1 MAAITRQILR
11 NFRKTGVRT
20 VFLSSKNCE
29 HAGGQ
34 LPLTFLSED
43 EKAMQ
48 ETVSRLAKEQ
58 ILPHVRDMERD
69 KKFKDS
75 VVQLCFENGL
85 MGIQTPSEYDGSE
98 CNFLTAVLIV
108 EELSKVDPSIA
119 AFVDIHNTL
128 VNSVFLRY
136 GTKEQKEKYLPRLA
150 TDTVGSFALS
160 EPSSGTDAFAL
171 KTTAKRVGDDY
182 VINGSKMW
190 ISNSDFSGVFL
201 IMANA
206 DTSKGYKGIT
216 CFIVERDTPGF
227 TINKPEDKLGIVASG
242 TCMLTFEDVKVPA
255 SNVVG
260 QFGQGYKI
268 AIDVL
273 NEGRIGIA
281 AQMLGLA
288 QGCFDATIPYTLE
301 RQQFGTPIFHFQECN
316 TKLLPTWPPQIEAA
330 RLLTNIQRCQIAGP
344 KGAPFIKEAVSMA
357 KYIAPAAQ
365 QTTVK
370 CIDWMGGVGFTKDF
384 PTREIL
390 RMQKIGS
397 IYEGTSNI
405 QLTTIAKS
413 IEKQYKQ

>member
-301 RQQFGTPIFHFQECN
+301 RQQFGTPIFHFQGMQHQIAHVAA
-316 TKLLPTWPPQIEAA
+316 QIEAA
-330 RLLTNIQRCQIAGP
+330 RLLTYNAARLLDQ
-344 KGAPFIKEAVSMA
+344 GAPFIKEASIA
-357 KYIAPAAQ
+357 KYIASEVAQ

-384 PTREIL
+384 PQEKFYRDA
-390 RMQKIGS
+390 KIGS